1 MRRVRVFG
9 GLFGLLCIGVAAAVG
24 GCQAMAGGAGEEGD
38 GAPSGD
44 PPVTEEVPAGEE
56 FVAGAVTWSAEVV
69 DARPRF
75 DAGNVAQSSNV
86 DTNRRTADRVSV
98 TGSDDTLAVH
108 VEGPTG
114 GPPLTLATADAIET
128 KRIDGGTR
136 RVLQT
141 DVGGQSTAYAVTY
154 ELPDRLFDLVLGHW
168 IVQHG
173 QGQSDGGVFADSSSC
188 DVDRMSRSD
197 VRNYAGSG
205 FGMVS
210 IEEGGVSQQTVL
222 RGLEVSRF
230 YANFDTRQVH
240 ANVLDGGGA
249 RRVILTG
256 RMSDDRTRFRGVVST
271 QIDGVLIEVGTWG
284 GLFCTARTGMAAA
297 SASAEDGGALVITA
311 AYEYRADGRD
321 ISAMAVMEA
330 QQSSVEGE
338 ADDVVR
344 DSVPSFG
351 GLSIADQNYTKGESI
366 GPLALPAAVGG
377 DGTVL
382 YGLSQ
387 VPDGLS
393 FSSSS
398 RTLTGT
404 PTRSGTYDIRY
415 TAQDSD
421 GDEATL
427 NFTVTVTDPPPLG
440 AGGDDDDG
448 EADDDGSGG
457 DDDGVSTDDDDGL
470 SDDDGTGGD
479 DDGFSSDDDDG
490 DRDDDGSGGD
500 DDGFDS
506 DDDDGLS
513 DDDGTGGDDDGFVD
527 DDDDGVSD
535 DDGSGGDD
543 DGSSSDDDDGTGDD
557 DGSGGDDDGFSS
569 DDDDGLSDDDG
580 SGGDDDG
587 TSSDDDDGTG
597 DDDGSGGDDDGFS
610 SDDDDGLSDD
620 DGSSSD
626 DDDGTGDDDG
636 DDN

>member
-1 MRRVRVFG
+1 MRRVRLIG
-9 GLFGLLCIGVAAAVG
+9 GLFGLLCLVVAAAVG

-38 GAPSGD
+38 GAPGGD

-56 FVAGAVTWSAEVV
+56 FVAGTVTWSAEVV

-86 DTNRRTADRVSV
+86 DANRRTADRVSV
-98 TGSDDTLAVH
+98 TGSDETLAVH
-108 VEGPTG
+108 VENPNG
-114 GPPLTLATADAIET
+114 GPPVTLAAADAIET

-141 DVGGQSTAYAVTY
+141 DVGGRSTAYAVTY

-168 IVQHG
+168 IVEHG

-188 DVDRMSRSD
+188 DVDRVARSD
-197 VRNYAGSG
+197 VQNYSGSG
-205 FGMVS
+205 FGIVG
-210 IEEGGVSQQTVL
+210 IEEGGVPQQTLL

-230 YANFDTRQVH
+230 YANFGTGQVH
-240 ANVLDGGGA
+240 ADVLDGGGG

-284 GLFCTARTGMAAA
+284 GLFCTEGATRQATARTRMAAA
-297 SASAEDGGALVITA
+297 STSNEDGGALVITA
-311 AYEYRADGRD
+311 AYEYRADGQD

-330 QQSSVEGE
+330 QQSAGDGE
-338 ADDVVR
+338 ADDIVR
-344 DSVPSFG
+344 DSVPSFS
-351 GLSIADQNYTKGESI
+351 GLSIADQSYIKGEPI
-366 GPLALPAAVGG
+366 GPLVLPVAVGG

-398 RTLTGT
+398 RTLAGT
-404 PTRSGTYDIRY
+404 PTRSDAYAIGY

-421 GDEATL
+421 GDKATL
-427 NFTVTVTDPPPLG
+427 NFTVTVADPPALE
-440 AGGDDDDG
+440 AAGDDDDG
-448 EADDDGSGG
+448 EADDDGSGS

-470 SDDDGTGGD
+470 SDDDGSGGD

-513 DDDGTGGDDDGFVD
+513 DDDGTGGDDDGFVG

-543 DGSSSDDDDGTGDD
+543 DGSSSDDDDGDGD
-557 DGSGGDDDGFSS
+557 SG
-569 DDDDGLSDDDG
+569 
-580 SGGDDDG
+580 
-587 TSSDDDDGTG
+587 
-597 DDDGSGGDDDGFS
+597 
-610 SDDDDGLSDD
+610 
-620 DGSSSD
+620 
-626 DDDGTGDDDG
+626 DDG
-636 DDN
+636 DNDDDN

>member
-1 MRRVRVFG
+1 MRRSRVIG
-9 GLFGLLCIGVAAAVG
+9 GLIGTLCLVVAAAVG
-24 GCQAMAGGAGEEGD
+24 GCQAMVAGPEEQDDGAPGGGVPAGEEV
-38 GAPSGD
+38 
-44 PPVTEEVPAGEE
+44 PVGEE
-56 FVAGAVTWSAEVV
+56 FVAGTVAWSGEVAN
-69 DARPRF
+69 ARPRF
-75 DAGNVAQSSNV
+75 DSGNVAQSSNV
-86 DTNRRTADRVSV
+86 DADRRTADRVSV
-98 TGSDDTLAVH
+98 TGSDNTLAVH
-108 VEGPTG
+108 VEDPSG
-114 GPPLTLATADAIET
+114 GSRVTLAAADAIET

-141 DVGGQSTAYAVTY
+141 DVDGQSTAYAVTY

-168 IVQHG
+168 IVEHG

-188 DVDRMSRSD
+188 EVDRVGRSD
-197 VRNYAGSG
+197 VQNYAGSG
-205 FGMVS
+205 FGLVG
-210 IEEGGVSQQTVL
+210 IEESGVPERTIL
-222 RGLEVSRF
+222 RYLEVSRF
-230 YANFDTRQVH
+230 YANFDTGQVH
-240 ANVLDGGGA
+240 ADVLDEGGS

-256 RMSDDRTRFRGVVST
+256 RMSADRTRVRGVVST
-271 QIDGVLIEVGTWG
+271 PIDGVLIEVGTWG
-284 GLFCTARTGMAAA
+284 GLFCTEGAAGQAAAQRRMAAA
-297 SASAEDGGALVITA
+297 SASTEDGGALVITA
-311 AYEYRADGRD
+311 AYEYRADGQD

-330 QQSSVEGE
+330 QQSAVEGQ

-344 DSVPSFG
+344 DSVPSFS
-351 GLSIADQNYTKGESI
+351 GLSIADQNYTKGEPINS
-366 GPLALPAAVGG
+366 LVLPAAVGG

-404 PTRSGTYDIRY
+404 PTRSHTYDIRY

-427 NFTVTVTDPPPLG
+427 NFTVTVIDPPPLE

-470 SDDDGTGGD
+470 SDDDGAGGD

-490 DRDDDGSGGD
+490 DRDDDGAGGD
-500 DDGFDS
+500 DDGVDS
-506 DDDDGLS
+506 DDDDGLG

-527 DDDDGVSD
+527 DDDDGVS
-535 DDGSGGDD
+535 
-543 DGSSSDDDDGTGDD
+543 DD

-587 TSSDDDDGTG
+587 TSSDDDDGSG
-597 DDDGSGGDDDGFS
+597 DDG
-610 SDDDDGLSDD
+610 DDDDG
-620 DGSSSD
+620 DGD
-626 DDDGTGDDDG
+626 DDDDDD
-636 DDN
+636 N